1 MTRPDYTPASSP
13 LRPIF
18 IWAASSTTIF
28 VVLAATVYVVS
39 CWGGR

>member
-1 MTRPDYTPASSP
+1 MNRHDYTPGSEP

-18 IWAASSTTIF
+18 IAMASSTTIL
-28 VVLAATVYVVS
+28 VVIAATIYVVS